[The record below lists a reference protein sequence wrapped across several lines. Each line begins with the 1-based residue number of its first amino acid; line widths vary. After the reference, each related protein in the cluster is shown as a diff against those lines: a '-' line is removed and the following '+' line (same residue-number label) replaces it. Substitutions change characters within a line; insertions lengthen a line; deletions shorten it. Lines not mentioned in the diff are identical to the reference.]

1 MTSEHRPTD
10 PTVWRGRIDSEES
23 GDATRWHQHVKPWVP
38 GCARGVAL
46 VGFACD
52 AGVRRNQG
60 RAGAAG
66 GPAAI
71 RQALANLAWHQ
82 AGDVW
87 DAGDV
92 IVDGAGDDL
101 EGGQRMLARL
111 VGELLGDGHR
121 VLALGGGH
129 EIAYA
134 SFLGLE
140 GHLASTGG
148 SIGVVNVDTHFD
160 LRAGAR
166 ATSGTPFRQIAERF
180 ADGRS
185 FRYLCLGIDES
196 ANTRAL
202 FDTAQRLGV
211 EWRRDVDMGSGR
223 YDDTLA
229 QLTSFVRRVDR
240 VHLSIDLDVLPSA
253 TAPGVSAPAARGVP
267 LELVELIVGEV
278 VATGKLAIADI
289 AECNPALDVDG
300 RTARVAARLVVHLSR

>member
-1 MTSEHRPTD
+1 MTVEHRPAD
-10 PTVWRGRIDSEES
+10 SAIWRGRIDSEES
-23 GDATRWHQHVKPWVP
+23 GDTARWHQHVKPWGP
-38 GCARGVAL
+38 GCGRGVAL

-52 AGVRRNQG
+52 VGVRRNHG

-71 RQALANLAWHQ
+71 RRALANLAWHRTG
-82 AGDVW
+82 AVW

-92 IVDGAGDDL
+92 TVDETGDDL
-101 EGGQRMLARL
+101 EGGQLTLAHL
-111 VGELLGDGHR
+111 VGDLLRDGHR
-121 VLALGGGH
+121 VIALGGGH

-140 GHLASTGG
+140 THVASAGG
-148 SIGVVNVDTHFD
+148 LIGVVNVDAHFD
-160 LRAGAR
+160 LRAGTR

-180 ADGRS
+180 ADGRT
-185 FRYLCLGIDES
+185 FRYLCLGIDEN

-202 FDTAQRLGV
+202 FDTAQRLGA

-223 YDDTLA
+223 YDQTLA
-229 QLTSFVRRVDR
+229 QLTSFVRGVDR

-253 TAPGVSAPAARGVP
+253 VAPGVSAPAARGVS

-278 VATGKLAIADI
+278 AAGGKLAIADI

-300 RTARVAARLVVHLSR
+300 RTARVAARLVVELSR